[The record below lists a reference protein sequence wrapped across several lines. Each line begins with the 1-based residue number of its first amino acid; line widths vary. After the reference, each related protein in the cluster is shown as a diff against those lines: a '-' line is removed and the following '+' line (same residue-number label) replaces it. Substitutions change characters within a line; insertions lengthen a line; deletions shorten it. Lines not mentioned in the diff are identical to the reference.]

1 MNTFEISIDGQM
13 LVLESKTARYQNH
26 LANLSGYQVGRQ
38 LFLPDGQPFAK
49 ITSTKVVASK
59 MVRSDSGYWAHTS
72 PWVEFSIELLPA
84 FYVVSTEENS
94 STHVLARIF
103 AISFEQEGWRV
114 VSNPKIRIIPDE
126 VLFEVPQTQSQSTFN
141 FTNLNNSESREGE
154 VLGRG

>member
-49 ITSTKVVASK
+49 ITSSKVGASK
-59 MVRSDSGYWAHTS
+59 MVRSDSGYWS
-72 PWVEFSIELLPA
+72 RNPPLVELGIELLPA
-84 FYVVSTEENS
+84 FYVASTEENS
-94 STHVLARIF
+94 RTHVLARIF

-114 VSNPKIRIIPDE
+114 VSNPKVRIIPDE
-126 VLFEVPQTQSQSTFN
+126 VLFEVPQTPSQRTFN
-141 FTNLNNSESREGE
+141 FSNPTNSGSREGE